1 MKIVRLYVYAD
12 NNLIP
17 MPVIIDNNLAYHASI
32 VSTSTD
38 PDGGRIMQPDIRTDD
53 LRTAAST
60 AIDSY
65 INRFGIDIRQCVVYS
80 LAHPG
85 WRDDLPVTMLD
96 FLNAFSAVGVTPDA
110 HIVDITTQTP
120 IVINDDE
127 VGLLL
132 NSGTSYSLCSRA
144 TTPRADYFASRD
156 PYYIQSGVNHYNFG
170 WNMQMI
176 VLPEDV
182 LSGNTI
188 DISQLDTDRYGNY
201 IKSFSFSTYWLTSGS
216 YTFDTSIGLAAQG
229 DFPVSLAA
237 ALFDNHS
244 VVLPDPYTPD
254 VPGGGSSE
262 PGGGDGTWDFSD
274 DTISVPQLPTLQ
286 AINAGFIA
294 AYSPTLQQLND
305 LANFMWT
312 SNFKTNLIKLFGE
325 DAMAVIMGLH
335 IIPAQPETLAAS
347 NVWLGNVNTN
357 VQMPQIYNQFLEVD
371 CGTIQIDEK
380 YGAFLDY
387 EPYTKASLFLPY
399 IGDVQLNVN
408 DIMGKALGVIY
419 HIDVISGACNAYV
432 TADGSVLYNYIGSCA
447 ASLPITQ
454 NDYTN
459 IFRGIMQIAS
469 SIPTLAASASMPFVG
484 GIAAGAS
491 LSSAAASM
499 HPEVKHSGSVTG
511 SAGLMSIQTPY
522 LIMTVPRICA
532 PARQN
537 YYKGYP
543 GLVTVPLGTL
553 SGFTVVDSIHLDQ
566 MPGTE
571 DEKKELLGL
580 LTSGVIL

>member
-1 MKIVRLYVYAD
+1 MSIENVVPMWYQLYSAYDGTPTRSVKAAFYPLGSTQDTTDIPLLLAAGYGNTCNYIPWSNFGNRISAD
-12 NNLIP
+12 IAKVSGVPECKEWEWSVDHPQITPTYSSEYSGAFCYTREPNTSNFYYP
-17 MPVIIDNNLAYHASI
+17 AVILSGYNRQVGGSLTNLASASYYQFARNI
-32 VSTSTD
+32 SSFLLTGFDAPPSCVITISEKNNGYGFGTYYVQGTHIR
-38 PDGGRIMQPDIRTDD
+38 GGRFEYLYTDENKYHQNIIRN
-53 LRTAAST
+53 
-60 AIDSY
+60 IQ
-65 INRFGIDIRQCVVYS
+65 G
-80 LAHPG
+80 
-85 WRDDLPVTMLD
+85 M
-96 FLNAFSAVGVTPDA
+96 
-110 HIVDITTQTP
+110 VD
-120 IVINDDE
+120 
-127 VGLLL
+127 
-132 NSGTSYSLCSRA
+132 
-144 TTPRADYFASRD
+144 RD
-156 PYYIQSGVNHYNFG
+156 PN
-170 WNMQMI
+170 
-176 VLPEDV
+176 
-182 LSGNTI
+182 
-188 DISQLDTDRYGNY
+188 
-201 IKSFSFSTYWLTSGS
+201 
-216 YTFDTSIGLAAQG
+216 
-229 DFPVSLAA
+229 
-237 ALFDNHS
+237 
-244 VVLPDPYTPD
+244 DPYTPD

-262 PGGGDGTWDFSD
+262 PGGGGGTWSFND
-274 DTISVPQLPTLQ
+274 DNIPVPQLPTLQ

-371 CGTIQIDEK
+371 CGTIPIDEK

-408 DIMGKALGVIY
+408 DIMGKTLGVIY

-432 TADGSVLYNYIGSCA
+432 TADGSVLYNYTGSCA

-459 IFRGIMQIAS
+459 LFRGIMQTAA
-469 SIPTLAASASMPFVG
+469 SIPALAASASMPFIG
-484 GIAAGAS
+484 GITAGAS
-491 LSSAAASM
+491 LASAAASM
-499 HPEVKHSGSVTG
+499 HPDVKHSGSVTG

-553 SGFTVVDSIHLDQ
+553 SGFTIVESIHLDQ